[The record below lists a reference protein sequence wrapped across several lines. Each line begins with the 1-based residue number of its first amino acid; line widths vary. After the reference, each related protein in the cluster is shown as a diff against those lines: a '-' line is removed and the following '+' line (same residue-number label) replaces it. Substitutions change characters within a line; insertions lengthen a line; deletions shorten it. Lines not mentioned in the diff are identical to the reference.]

1 MEEVLLENGGQPASD
16 EPGAEQCT
24 HVVRTVDGG
33 RWQWYLVST
42 LQSGHSRDV
51 CSMDGS
57 DVLVRYVESES
68 HLFSLFRS
76 RVPNFSAL
84 KERI

>member
-24 HVVRTVDGG
+24 HVVRMVDGG
-33 RWQWYLVST
+33 RWQGYLVPT
-42 LQSGHSRDV
+42 LQSEHSRDV
-51 CSMDGS
+51 CSVAGGC
-57 DVLVRYVESES
+57 DVLVRYVES

-76 RVPNFSAL
+76 RVPNFSIEAHL
-84 KERI
+84 L